1 MATRKSIPNPIQR
14 ASKTK
19 AAKVAPEKKAPEKL
33 NEKPADSHP
42 VKDAGLAL
50 VASVK
55 KKIKL
60 VRDSFTIPKDE
71 YVTLSDL
78 KLRSAR
84 LDREAKK
91 SEVLRAGIEAL
102 SKMSEAMFS
111 AALDA
116 ISSLKTGRPKHSK
129 KTGSK
134 KTTKNATK
142 NATEKTTKK
151 TTKKT

>member
-1 MATRKSIPNPIQR
+1 MATRKSGSKSVQKP
-14 ASKTK
+14 SKTK
-19 AAKVAPEKKAPEKL
+19 VAKAAPKKAAKRPAPKSPD
-33 NEKPADSHP
+33 NQPARDISA
-42 VKDAGLAL
+42 VL

-60 VRDSFTIPKDE
+60 VRDSFTIPKNE
-71 YVTLSDL
+71 YITLSDL

-84 LDREAKK
+84 LGRQAKK

-102 SKMSEAMFS
+102 SKMSDAVFS

-116 ISSLKTGRPKHSK
+116 IPSLKTGRPKDAK
-129 KTGSK
+129 KAGAK
-134 KTTKNATK
+134 
-142 NATEKTTKK
+142 KTTKK

>member
-1 MATRKSIPNPIQR
+1 MATRKSSPKPIQT

-19 AAKVAPEKKAPEKL
+19 AAKLTPAKRAPKKS

-102 SKMSEAMFS
+102 RKMSDAMFS

-134 KTTKNATK
+134 KTTKNP
-142 NATEKTTKK
+142 TKK